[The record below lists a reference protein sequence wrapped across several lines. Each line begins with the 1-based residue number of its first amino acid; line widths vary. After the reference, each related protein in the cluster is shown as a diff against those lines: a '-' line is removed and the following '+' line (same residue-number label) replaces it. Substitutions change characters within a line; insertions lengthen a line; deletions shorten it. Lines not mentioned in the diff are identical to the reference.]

1 MFLNRIKEG
10 IRKGSMI
17 KDEEESEKEYSNFL
31 SAKAII
37 LAYDSVTEIP
47 EKLAEARIA
56 FVHSLFTMSDSRF
69 EQAAKTLPDLGDI
82 LSAKHRQ
89 TLRELINTK
98 AANHL
103 NAARAERLFLATEER
118 IQYYRKKYDD
128 FIAERK
134 KEIETNN
141 QRSQIQFLLLEYGD
155 SGMDKCLN
163 MSVAETSEVKLTRA
177 TRHLKDTYGIE
188 LHPLQFRDNL
198 QSYGA
203 NLVNFY
209 DLLNSAR
216 KSVADYYP
224 PEYQK
229 EFEVFYKA
237 QEERLFPDPRVAR
250 SIAAVKIVAAY
261 QENKIDPA
269 HPDYPV
275 LCKEMESCL
284 ESTPLDVCLA
294 YIKKKDEPAEAYF
307 KESLDT
313 LYQLIREYHDNTVP
327 CTVAPDQL
335 ARSFQSLATLTNKP
349 PPQFLNQRPGNNS
362 IPARE
367 NAETTVTVKSGP
379 LSSEKTPEPPPEKL
393 TPVAKTPSLS
403 NLEQKRKP
411 LPPLPKSYSAN
422 DVVTI
427 APVPDSPSAN
437 EKPSVHHA
445 NHSLHFFQKKQM
457 LAEVLA
463 KNPPPVITRRPGMG
477 RGYYEK

>member
-1 MFLNRIKEG
+1 
-10 IRKGSMI
+10 MI

>member
-10 IRKGSMI
+10 IRKGSI
-17 KDEEESEKEYSNFL
+17 TKDEEENEKEYSNFL

-37 LAYDSVTEIP
+37 LAYDSVTEITQ
-47 EKLAEARIA
+47 KLAEARIA
-56 FVHSLFTMSDSRF
+56 FVHSLFTMSDTRF
-69 EQAAKTLPDLGDI
+69 EQAAKTLPDLGEI

-98 AANHL
+98 AVNHA
-103 NAARAERLFLATEER
+103 NAARAERLFLTAEEKT
-118 IQYYRKKYDD
+118 QYYRKKYDD
-128 FIAERK
+128 FIAERR

-141 QRSQIQFLLLEYGD
+141 QRSQIQFLLLEYAE

-177 TRHLKDTYGIE
+177 TRHLKDTHGIE

-216 KSVADYYP
+216 KSVAEYYP

-229 EFEVFYKA
+229 EFEVFYKT
-237 QEERLFPDPRVAR
+237 QEERLFPDSRVAR

-269 HPDYPV
+269 HPDYPL

-307 KESLDT
+307 KESLGT

-327 CTVAPDQL
+327 CTVNADQL

-349 PPQFLNQRPGNNS
+349 PPQFPKQRPGNSSMPPREHGGMLS
-362 IPARE
+362 I
-367 NAETTVTVKSGP
+367 
-379 LSSEKTPEPPPEKL
+379 EKTPEPPPPEKL
-393 TPVAKTPSLS
+393 TPVAKTTSLS

-427 APVPDSPSAN
+427 TPAPDSPSGN
-437 EKPSVHHA
+437 DKPSVDHTK
-445 NHSLHFFQKKQM
+445 HSMDFFQKKQM
-457 LAEVLA
+457 LAKVLA
-463 KNPPPVITRRPGMG
+463 KNPQPVITRRPGMG
-477 RGYYEK
+477 SRDYEK